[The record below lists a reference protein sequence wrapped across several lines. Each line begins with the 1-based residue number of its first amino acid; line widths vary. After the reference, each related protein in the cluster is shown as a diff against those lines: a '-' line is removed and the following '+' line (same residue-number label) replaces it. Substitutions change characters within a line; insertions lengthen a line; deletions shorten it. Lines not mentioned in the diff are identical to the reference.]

1 MTTARSEIVD
11 PDLTR
16 YYHCISRCVRGA
28 FLCGEGFEHR
38 KTWIEK
44 RIELLANNFAIS
56 IAGFAVMDNHIH
68 LLVRLDP
75 DDVNEWSDG
84 EVIRRW
90 IEVYPPA
97 TLALDDPAAVQMYVD
112 HHAKDASRVAKIR
125 ERVADLGWFMKALKE
140 RSH

>member
-1 MTTARSEIVD
+1 MTTARSELVD

-75 DDVNEWSDG
+75 DDVNDWSDE

-97 TLALDDPAAVQMYVD
+97 TLIKNKGQATF
-112 HHAKDASRVAKIR
+112 H
-125 ERVADLGWFMKALKE
+125 
-140 RSH
+140 